1 MIVLYNVQCSVLII
15 RSFVENCLA
24 KFIKIDV
31 NSIYYWKFNFVDRL
45 NYGWTK
51 KIITLYR
58 KTEKTDKTT
67 VSRIVSKKNL
77 LLNNRHTTTILQ
89 MVISV
94 FLDWFILNFSIYPLK
109 EKKEIAKP
117 FITWLQNK
125 DVAKSYICNCCS
137 KIEWY
142 IPFQMVYVVDL
153 KKGVKVR
160 LEVGK

>member
-1 MIVLYNVQCSVLII
+1 MLKIVLQNSLKLMWIRFITENLISLI
-15 RSFVENCLA
+15 ASTTAEQIKSSHFTA
-24 KFIKIDV
+24 KQK
-31 NSIYYWKFNFVDRL
+31 
-45 NYGWTK
+45 
-51 KIITLYR
+51 
-58 KTEKTDKTT
+58 KTDKTT
-67 VSRIVSKKNL
+67 VSRIVSKFFL

-94 FLDWFILNFSIYPLK
+94 FLDWFILNFSKYPLK
-109 EKKEIAKP
+109 EKKEIVKP